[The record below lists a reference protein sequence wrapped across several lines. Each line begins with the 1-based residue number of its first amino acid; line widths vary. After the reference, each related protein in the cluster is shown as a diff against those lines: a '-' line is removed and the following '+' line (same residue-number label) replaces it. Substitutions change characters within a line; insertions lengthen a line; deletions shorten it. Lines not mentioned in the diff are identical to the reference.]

1 MYHAPAAASRDFT
14 ALDIGVSILADT
26 PSGRLY
32 KALVG
37 QGLSAGVFGFAA
49 GLRQPGYAFFGAQLE
64 TGMDQTKALATL
76 NETLSAVGSEPFTE
90 QDLPRIRNKWLTDW
104 SKTYANPPTLASA
117 LSETSAYGRPSWRE
131 RGFQSG

>member
-14 ALDIGVSILADT
+14 ALDIGVSILSDT

-49 GLRQPGYAFFGAQLE
+49 GLHQPGYAFFGAQLE
-64 TGMDQTKALATL
+64 SGMDQAQALATL
-76 NETLSAVGSEPFTE
+76 TETMGRSEERRVGKEFVRTSQFRWEPDT
-90 QDLPRIRNKWLTDW
+90 
-104 SKTYANPPTLASA
+104 
-117 LSETSAYGRPSWRE
+117 
-131 RGFQSG
+131 